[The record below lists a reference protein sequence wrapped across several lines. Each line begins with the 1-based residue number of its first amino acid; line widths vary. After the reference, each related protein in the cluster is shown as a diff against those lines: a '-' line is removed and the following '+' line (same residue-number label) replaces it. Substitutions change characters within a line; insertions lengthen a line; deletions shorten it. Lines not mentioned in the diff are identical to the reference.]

1 MRKYLSFFLIGLL
14 SLFWAVPGF
23 ATTLSTTP
31 ASDDMILSILAHT
44 VGPVV
49 HKISGVGTGTVS
61 DITLMLKDINELI
74 LIAGGLLLTYTVFT
88 SIMRTAHEGEAMG
101 QKWSSMWIP
110 FKAAAGAALI
120 LPVPS
125 LGGLSAAQGIVIWL
139 LTFGIGAADGLWAQ
153 TIGYIAKDP
162 VGSVVVSPIHT
173 GQMAEGIIDSQV
185 CEQAMNATA
194 DSWWKGSNPIS
205 RVGPKAENTLNP
217 LDGAV
222 HMFEGYQEA
231 DQPLPGGKVY
241 ATRYSEYDWT
251 ADGGGLLGKLT
262 SMGFLPSACGKIAY
276 TSGAEGNGVGA
287 TMVNSIGSAN
297 GSAINTLITSL
308 KPVSTNL
315 YDEKK
320 TGTNDANF
328 IKAINAYDDTMQKAI
343 ETAADTAIQPEVQQ
357 YVNAAK
363 EDGFATAGEWF
374 WDIVQWNSIGQK
386 AANSLGDATGLDFG
400 NAFGKLGSSKLR
412 NAEARAASFEKEN
425 GSLVGHIQPSRNFDS
440 MTGGIMGEATSLFV
454 SGIANFN
461 TSSGDPLIAIR
472 NLGNGMEIAGGTIYA
487 LQAGLIGA
495 VGAANG
501 GIDKLTP
508 VVGNATN
515 AAAYIVKYEETPVML
530 FIGGLLLIEGFFISF
545 VVPLIPFTIWVFGLL
560 GFLLMAF
567 EMIVSAPLW
576 AILHMHPESH
586 EVVGMGG
593 QGYKLAFAIITR
605 PFLMVVGLI
614 GGYALF
620 MGFSA
625 LITPMISKAIVSG
638 QDANGGFLGP
648 LDIIGAGGVYVVLM
662 TILAYECFKLV
673 ILLPERVMAWA
684 SVSHQ
689 GYGEQGGAD
698 KMKGA
703 HEGAKGKAGQG
714 ATAFESGGT
723 HKQGASGGWA
733 RGIKRN

>member
-1 MRKYLSFFLIGLL
+1 MRKYLFSFLGLL
-14 SLFWAVPGF
+14 SLFWAAPGF
-23 ATTLSTTP
+23 ATTLSTKP

-49 HKISGVGTGTVS
+49 HKISGVGTGTVN

-194 DSWWKGSNPIS
+194 DTLWTGSNPIS

-217 LDGAV
+217 LDGTV
-222 HMFEGYQEA
+222 HLFEGYQEA
-231 DQPLPGGKVY
+231 DQPLPGGKIY
-241 ATRYSEYDWT
+241 ATKYSEYMWT

-262 SMGFLPSACGKIAY
+262 SMGFLPSACGKVAY
-276 TSGAEGNGVGA
+276 VSGAEGHGLGA

-308 KPVSTNL
+308 KPVSVNL
-315 YDEKK
+315 YNEKK
-320 TGTNDANF
+320 TGTNEDNF
-328 IKAINAYDDTMQKAI
+328 IRAINAYDDTMQKAI
-343 ETAADTAIQPEVQQ
+343 ANAASTAIRPEVQQ
-357 YVNAAK
+357 YVSAAK
-363 EDGFATAGEWF
+363 VDGFATAGEFF
-374 WDIVQWNSIGQK
+374 WDLVQWNHIAQK
-386 AANSLGDATGLDFG
+386 AANSLGDAVGMNFG

-412 NAEARAASFEKEN
+412 NSEARAASFIKEN
-425 GSLVGHIQPSRNFDS
+425 GSVVGHIQ
-440 MTGGIMGEATSLFV
+440 ATKNASADIGSVFAQATPLLV
-454 SGIANFN
+454 SAINDQN
-461 TSSGDPLIAIR
+461 DNPLIAIR
-472 NLGNGMEIAGGTIYA
+472 DLGTGMEEAGTAIYA
-487 LQAGLIGA
+487 GSALLTASVAA
-495 VGAANG
+495 VNG

-508 VVGNATN
+508 GAGNATN
-515 AAAYIVKYEETPVML
+515 AAAKVVYYNVTPILL
-530 FIGGLLLIEGFFISF
+530 FFAGALFVEGFFLSF
-545 VVPLIPFTIWVFGLL
+545 VVPLIPFVFWVFGLL

-567 EMIVSAPLW
+567 EMIIAAPLW
-576 AILHMHPESH
+576 AISHMHSEGH

-625 LITPMISKAIVSG
+625 LITPMISHAIISG
-638 QDANGGFLGP
+638 QETGGGFMGP
-648 LDIIGAGGVYVVLM
+648 LDMVGAVGVYAAL
-662 TILAYECFKLV
+662 TTLIAYQCFKLV
-673 ILLPERVMAWA
+673 ILLPSRVQAWA
-684 SVSHQ
+684 SAGHE
-689 GYGEQGGAD
+689 GYGEEGGVE
-698 KMKGA
+698 KMKQA
-703 HEGAKGKAGQG
+703 HEGAKGR
-714 ATAFESGGT
+714 
-723 HKQGASGGWA
+723 ASNAVEHHNKGFG
-733 RGIKRN
+733 K